1 MALTLSKEQSGE
13 CEPKGGTNLILQ
25 CAIKFWIKFFVEF
38 TEFCTFSVSIF
49 YNSVQRMHSFFIR
62 IHEKFVH
69 QMHTIFF
76 LFFFYFTQLYTF
88 KGSIFTECIQF
99 CTMNALNSFWEHIK
113 CIIFLI
119 ESIFLKDPFFTKCT
133 QCSTWMHL
141 KFF

>member
-38 TEFCTFSVSIF
+38 TEFCKFSVSIF

-69 QMHTIFF
+69 QMHTV
-76 LFFFYFTQLYTF
+76 FFFY
-88 KGSIFTECIQF
+88 IFIL
-99 CTMNALNSFWEHIK
+99 LNYI
-113 CIIFLI
+113 
-119 ESIFLKDPFFTKCT
+119 
-133 QCSTWMHL
+133 HL
-141 KFF
+141 KYPFSLNVFNSVL